1 VNRTFPVARG
11 DQAQEGVHRWP
22 ISRVLSRRCR
32 GCPFIKDADCSAPQA
47 TYPEVTEPDRLEC
60 AETHFL
66 LLSLA
71 PDEVYPAGPI
81 NQAAGAL
88 LPHPFTLT
96 PEAEASLRMTL
107 RRSTLCCT
115 CSVLADGGRYP
126 PSCPVEPGLS
136 SPFKERSE
144 HLAICRQMHPTLANA
159 KFHQRLNACNQTH
172 EVSLRFTN
180 NASINRPTVLRFAG
194 FPDRTASTARTTPVV
209 QCSALSAPRS

>member
-1 VNRTFPVARG
+1 MLSTSSNLPGGQTSRTDSCVPK
-11 DQAQEGVHRWP
+11 HT
-22 ISRVLSRRCR
+22 
-32 GCPFIKDADCSAPQA
+32 PFCL
-47 TYPEVTEPDRLEC
+47 V
-60 AETHFL
+60 
-66 LLSLA
+66 
-71 PDEVYPAGPI
+71 
-81 NQAAGAL
+81 L
-88 LPHPFTLT
+88 LPMRFTQPARSTRPLVRSYRT
-96 PEAEASLRMTL
+96 LSPLPRKPKLHFAITL